1 MYRPHGT
8 RLNLEA
14 VIRIARTG
22 CRRLDVAVELLYECD
37 TAAAVMCGGRSG
49 VAPLFPAGYNR
60 SVAIVMGGRS
70 LVVEL

>member
-22 CRRLDVAVELLYECD
+22 CRRLDVTVELLYECD
-37 TAAAVMCGGRSG
+37 TAAAVMCGGEKRRS
-49 VAPLFPAGYNR
+49 A
-60 SVAIVMGGRS
+60 AIPGG
-70 LVVEL
+70 L